1 MEGADLASLLV
12 RSIVMDAMIHR
23 IVTAPCKTAH
33 MSDLRLDA
41 PRLQRRASLL
51 MYLLYLVALSGVATF
66 LLGLH
71 GGVWLVAC
79 FFSVAPCGLAL
90 GCAAVTIKT
99 RLSILSQGI
108 GWSCVALAAL
118 VLAVALFGQGL
129 SPILNVL
136 VALGLLVNAAPI
148 PVIEREGL

>member
-1 MEGADLASLLV
+1 MTE
-12 RSIVMDAMIHR
+12 
-23 IVTAPCKTAH
+23 
-33 MSDLRLDA
+33 LRLDQSKI
-41 PRLQRRASLL
+41 QRRASLL
-51 MYLLYLVALSGVATF
+51 MYLLYLVAFSLVVTF

-71 GGVWLVAC
+71 SGVWLVTC

-99 RLSILSQGI
+99 RLTALSGGI
-108 GWSCVALAAL
+108 GWSCVALAIL
-118 VLAVALFGQGL
+118 IMVVALFGRGC

-148 PVIEREGL
+148 PMTGGRDL